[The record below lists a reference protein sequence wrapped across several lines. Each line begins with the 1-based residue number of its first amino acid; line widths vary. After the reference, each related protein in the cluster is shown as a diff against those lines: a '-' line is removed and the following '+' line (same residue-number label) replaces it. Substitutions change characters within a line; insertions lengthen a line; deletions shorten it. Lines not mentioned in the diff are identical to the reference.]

1 MNKRKILG
9 TSLRSPVWQDIEGAS
24 VIDYFTNLGFRY
36 LSQLMNM
43 RFFDYLNLN
52 RINNNVAEEMLWCI
66 YRFLYPE
73 RARIDW
79 LIDHGQE
86 DQYFDFA
93 AWRKEHPIY
102 KDVLLRDL
110 LFADE
115 INEPALS
122 KIFYWISQAFYK
134 SDEYNW
140 KEYRFLDVREYR
152 QCVKQR
158 KSAE

>member
-1 MNKRKILG
+1 MKIKKMLIASLG
-9 TSLRSPVWQDIEGAS
+9 ILATCVISACGGGGEAS
-24 VIDYFTNLGFRY
+24 DVIALKIGVSTGDNDPRNI
-36 LSQLMNM
+36 SAQM
-43 RFFDYLNLN
+43 
-52 RINNNVAEEMLWCI
+52 
-66 YRFLYPE
+66 
-73 RARIDW
+73 
-79 LIDHGQE
+79 
-86 DQYFDFA
+86 
-93 AWRKEHPIY
+93 
-102 KDVLLRDL
+102 
-110 LFADE
+110 FADE